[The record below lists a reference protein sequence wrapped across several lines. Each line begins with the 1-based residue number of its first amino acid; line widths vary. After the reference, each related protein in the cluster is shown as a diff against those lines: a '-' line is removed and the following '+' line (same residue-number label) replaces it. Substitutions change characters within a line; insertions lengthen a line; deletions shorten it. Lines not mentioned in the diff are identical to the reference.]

1 MANLTQKMIS
11 EVFFQLLKKKNL
23 DKITVKEIVD
33 RCDINRNTFYY
44 HYSDI
49 FDLFDSLICSSFTDA
64 AARLSSADT
73 REGCITDIADFLT
86 ENKTALKNACYSS
99 AYPLLYDRLS
109 TFFDSLFTSLIRL
122 ESEGCEQPEKDVA
135 FAVRFL
141 RCAAIGLLKDWLDGD
156 EASPL
161 EIFKQLETH
170 IVDVM
175 RAMLPHK
182 N

>member
-73 REGCITDIADFLT
+73 REECITGIADFLT
-86 ENKTALKNACYSS
+86 ENKSALKNVCYSS
-99 AYPLLYDRLS
+99 AYPLLYDRTS
-109 TFFDSLFTSLIRL
+109 TFFDSLFSSLIKL
-122 ESEGCEQPEKDVA
+122 ENKDCDLCEKDAA
-135 FAVRFL
+135 FAVCFL

-156 EASPL
+156 EVSPL
-161 EIFKQLETH
+161 EIFKQFEAH
-170 IVDVM
+170 INDVIV
-175 RAMLPHK
+175 AMLPHK